1 MPVTQRGAAGGIQMN
16 KRDKARAMARVG
28 GFYFGLLAAGAAL
41 ILVSSPAVAQTV
53 DEAMVLSVRD
63 HPAVQSQNLEVDAAD
78 CDVDAAVSGYFPS
91 PSLSD
96 KRRVWSASLS
106 TGRYRRSSSH

>member
-41 ILVSSPAVAQTV
+41 ILVASSAVAQTI
-53 DEAMVLSVRD
+53 DEAMALSVRD
-63 HPAVQSQNLEVDAAD
+63 HPAVKAQNLEVDAAD
-78 CDVDAAVSGYFPS
+78 RDVDAAVSGRS
-91 PSLSD
+91 EEHTSELQSLMRISY
-96 KRRVWSASLS
+96 AGFCL
-106 TGRYRRSSSH
+106 

>member
-41 ILVSSPAVAQTV
+41 ILVASPAVAQTI
-53 DEAMVLSVRD
+53 DEAMAVSVRD
-63 HPAVQSQNLEVDAAD
+63 HPAVPAQHLQVAAAD
-78 CDVDAAVSGYFPS
+78 PDVAADIPGSFPT
-91 PSLSD
+91 LSFAW
-96 KRRVWSASLS
+96 RATTPRV
-106 TGRYRRSSSH
+106 GHED